1 MLKVG
6 DIAPDF
12 TAETDGGG
20 SVKLSDLRGK
30 KVVLYFYPK
39 NHTPGCTLEACS
51 FRDAEGEFEARNAV
65 ILGASADKV
74 KSHDGFKSK
83 HKLPF
88 TLVSDRDHSIAEA
101 FGVWREKKLFG
112 RKYMGMVRSTFVI
125 DEAGRIDAAFD
136 RVKVLGH
143 VPEVLARL

>member
-1 MLKVG
+1 M
-6 DIAPDF
+6 
-12 TAETDGGG
+12 
-20 SVKLSDLRGK
+20 
-30 KVVLYFYPK
+30 VLYFYPK

-51 FRDAEGEFEARNAV
+51 FRDASGEFEAKNTV

-125 DEAGRIDAAFD
+125 NEAGRIDAAFD
-136 RVKVLGH
+136 RVKVSGH
-143 VPEVLARL
+143 VSKVLAHL

>member
-1 MLKVG
+1 MLRVG
-6 DIAPDF
+6 DVAPDF

-20 SVKLSDLRGK
+20 SVRLSDLRGK
-30 KVVLYFYPK
+30 RVVLYFYPK
-39 NHTPGCTLEACS
+39 NHTPGCTVEACS
-51 FRDAEGEFEARNAV
+51 FRDAAKEFEAKNAV
-65 ILGASADKV
+65 VLGASPDTA
-74 KSHDGFKSK
+74 KSHHRFKAK

-88 TLVSDRDHSIAEA
+88 PLVSDRDHAIAEA

-125 DEAGRIDAAFD
+125 DEEGRIDAAFD

-143 VPEVLARL
+143 VSEVLACL